1 MMNKNNWKIKTGI
14 VILIFS
20 LLMTPL
26 IILTA
31 LLHIDAKLKVV
42 ITTTLIIIG
51 NVTFYGG
58 GFLVGKE
65 LFTRYKTRINP
76 RNWFKKRISDHSK

>member
-1 MMNKNNWKIKTGI
+1 MMNKNRWKIKAGI
-14 VILIFS
+14 VIIIFS

-26 IILTA
+26 IIITA
-31 LLHIDAKLKVV
+31 LLHIDAKSKAV

-58 GFLVGKE
+58 GFLMGKE
-65 LFTRYKTRINP
+65 VFVRYKNCINP
-76 RNWFKKRISDHSK
+76 RNWFKKRISEK